1 MNSRGAMA
9 IKHKPSGCNP
19 PMLPQ
24 PAANKLLTP
33 SVPEPAYKRKTLMEK
48 AGEYDRKLAA
58 PPNPRPVASG
68 VKATTARGLAASTSR
83 IQPNKSYKQAS
94 ATSYGASMGPSARA
108 PTASARPKS
117 AYGQHAR
124 SKSHSQG
131 MRPATAMMKR
141 HEEDDDDEILER
153 KGVHTF
159 LIPTIP
165 KETLK
170 VVKNAH
176 PPVERR
182 PSSLGGAPKRALHLS
197 KSRSV
202 SSPSHFR
209 PITPVMEEP
218 ADPSCDDICNHLG
231 ALSIDAPKADS
242 RDSRVGC
249 GKIPGKEPNPFIRPP
264 VSQLPRASPVRQP
277 VTPTLRPIST
287 TPRARVPFFLN
298 RFTNDRCPDFYD
310 DRIEAMERD
319 FRMFKEKLEGDMKH
333 SDNYKETIQQLQ
345 TRGRLGG
352 SGRSGNR
359 SGEFLADIGVQLL
372 SSRASARDW
381 SRSTKA

>member
-1 MNSRGAMA
+1 MNSRGALA
-9 IKHKPSGCNP
+9 PKHKPSGCNP

-24 PAANKLLTP
+24 PASNKPLTP
-33 SVPEPAYKRKTLMEK
+33 SVPEPAFKRKTLMEK

-58 PPNPRPVASG
+58 PPNSRPVASG
-68 VKATTARGLAASTSR
+68 VKATAARGLAASTSR
-83 IQPNKSYKQAS
+83 VPPNKSYKQIPS
-94 ATSYGASMGPSARA
+94 ASYGASVGPTARA
-108 PTASARPKS
+108 PIAGVRPKS

-141 HEEDDDDEILER
+141 RDEDDEDEILER

-165 KETLK
+165 KETLN

-197 KSRSV
+197 KPRSV
-202 SSPSHFR
+202 SSPSNFR

-218 ADPSCDDICNHLG
+218 ADPGCDDICNHLG
-231 ALSIDAPKADS
+231 ALAIGAPNADC

-249 GKIPGKEPNPFIRPP
+249 GTIPGKEPNPFLRHP

-277 VTPTLRPIST
+277 VTPTPRPIST
-287 TPRARVPFFLN
+287 TPRARAPFFLN

-319 FRMFKEKLEGDMKH
+319 FRMFKEKLEGDMQH
-333 SDNYKETIQQLQ
+333 SNNYKETIQQLQ
-345 TRGRLGG
+345 TRGRLMRSQSANDG
-352 SGRSGNR
+352 SGILWLTPLCSY
-359 SGEFLADIGVQLL
+359 
-372 SSRASARDW
+372 
-381 SRSTKA
+381 